1 MSKPHSANIN
11 HYDSHI
17 TITFTINHDKANG
30 DDDGNNDNGS
40 NRDDYRG

>member
-1 MSKPHSANIN
+1 MMYKQI
-11 HYDSHI
+11 
-17 TITFTINHDKANG
+17 INHDKANG